1 MWLGQRD
8 AAMGHANGK
17 LVTRELLFTAQDG
30 RALNR
35 NAFNRLWQKAWRAAS
50 VDPERGRQNGCH
62 VLRHTAAS
70 AWLSAGLGL
79 PKVAAHLGDTKEVVL
94 ATYAHFMPD
103 DDDRARE
110 TMNAFFEEPG
120 EASCATGVQ
129 RGLL

>member
-1 MWLGQRD
+1 MCY
-8 AAMGHANGK
+8 A
-17 LVTRELLFTAQDG
+17 TRPH
-30 RALNR
+30 R
-35 NAFNRLWQKAWRAAS
+35 
-50 VDPERGRQNGCH
+50 RGYRP
-62 VLRHTAAS
+62 AS
-70 AWLSAGLGL
+70 AC